1 MPKPNSYIGITGFST
16 QHQVRVVGDH
26 INGYPIGYV
35 MFGFTSSNKRLLDPT
50 SSGKTSP
57 PLTQLREL
65 VDAVPRHHLPMIH
78 YFTTSPEQVAEEVT
92 ALFEYCNL
100 NTRSK
105 PCGLQLNLLWPDPR
119 QLDEMH
125 EYFGRDTI
133 EGSNLIITLQL
144 PKEVLKESNEDIV
157 AKLQEY
163 EDLIS
168 YALIDPSG
176 GLGIDVDPQR
186 AAKLMLL
193 MQKKLRTIT
202 PGVAGG
208 FSADNV
214 AERIC
219 ATRLVDKCHACNHE
233 KGYDYCIDA
242 QGKLRDTTYIKPVY
256 PLDATPKAVST
267 LSTDKCIQ
275 YIDNALKAFYE

>member
-1 MPKPNSYIGITGFST
+1 
-16 QHQVRVVGDH
+16 
-26 INGYPIGYV
+26 
-35 MFGFTSSNKRLLDPT
+35 
-50 SSGKTSP
+50 
-57 PLTQLREL
+57 
-65 VDAVPRHHLPMIH
+65 
-78 YFTTSPEQVAEEVT
+78 
-92 ALFEYCNL
+92 
-100 NTRSK
+100 
-105 PCGLQLNLLWPDPR
+105 
-119 QLDEMH
+119 MH
-125 EYFGRDTI
+125 EYFGRDTV

-193 MQKKLRTIT
+193 MHKKLRTIT

-214 AERIC
+214 AERVH
-219 ATRLVDKCHACNHE
+219 ATQVTDKCHACSHV

-242 QGKLRDTTYIKPVY
+242 QGKLRDTLSVNPVY
-256 PLDATPKAVST
+256 PADAPIKTTSE
-267 LSTDKCIQ
+267 LSTDKCIK
-275 YIDNALKAFYE
+275 YIDNALKALYE